1 MRRAVTWRLTVLLA
15 VTASACGSSAAPASS
30 SQQASS
36 PGGTA
41 RPTPTLTTH
50 CSDSAP
56 CSIAAGTYVLGDG
69 VVLPGLTMT
78 IPAGGWHSPGND
90 PGGLSLVP
98 PDKPHDLVAVW
109 ADLTAVKSTGTGHG
123 TVLASIGKTPDAL
136 VAWMTS
142 NPDLT
147 VVVPPAPATIG
158 WGIRATSLVVGA
170 SHSAH
175 YGDPTC
181 PSNPRC
187 ADLFTNRALWGAN
200 QFVGVVGDEEFRI
213 YLAALTV
220 SGQPQTLFVVL
231 DAPTDAEL
239 TQLAAEA
246 APIVN
251 SLQLPADAASS

>member
-1 MRRAVTWRLTVLLA
+1 M
-15 VTASACGSSAAPASS
+15 
-30 SQQASS
+30 
-36 PGGTA
+36 
-41 RPTPTLTTH
+41 
-50 CSDSAP
+50 
-56 CSIAAGTYVLGDG
+56 LGDG
-69 VVLPGLTMT
+69 TVLPGFTLTV
-78 IPAGGWHSPGND
+78 PGGGWHGTGND
-90 PGGLSLVP
+90 PGGLSLSP
-98 PDKPHDLVAVW
+98 NTPNDFFTVW
-109 ADLTAVKSTGTGHG
+109 DDLTAVKSTGTGHG
-123 TVLASIGKTPDAL
+123 TVLTNVGTTPEAL

-142 NPDLT
+142 NPDFT

-158 WGIRATSLVVGA
+158 RGIKATSLVVGA

-200 QFVGVVGDEEFRI
+200 QFVGVAGDEEFRI
-213 YLAALTV
+213 YLAAITV

-231 DAPTDAEL
+231 DAPTDAGL

-251 SLQLPADAASS
+251 SLQLPADAASR